1 MTRPAA
7 AAAAVVL
14 CLALPA
20 AAAAKEAVALRI
32 CGPHGCVDRTAQLR
46 RAGQLQAAL
55 NAQPAAQPAAPG
67 GSWVELRVGIGERPG
82 GKVYGHATVRFL
94 PGLGLMCG
102 EDGFWS
108 LPAHATIAALRRAA
122 RGVDRYP
129 ARALHLLPAST
140 PSPTPTPARRQ
151 RPVHDAGLSP
161 AVPGGAGLLAA
172 ATAAVL
178 LLRRRRRV

>member
-1 MTRPAA
+1 MTR
-7 AAAAVVL
+7 AAAVLAAAL

-32 CGPHGCVDRTAQLR
+32 CGPDGCVDRTAQLR

-55 NAQPAAQPAAPG
+55 NAQPAAEPAAPG
-67 GSWVELRVGIGERPG
+67 GPWVELRVGIGERPG
-82 GKVYGHATVRFL
+82 GKVYGHATIRFL

-108 LPAHATIAALRRAA
+108 LPSHATIAALRRAA
-122 RGVDRYP
+122 RGVERYP
-129 ARALHLLPAST
+129 ARALHLPPAT
-140 PSPTPTPARRQ
+140 TPTPAPAPRR
-151 RPVHDAGLSP
+151 RPPVRDAGLSP
-161 AVPGGAGLLAA
+161 ALPGAGAA
-172 ATAAVL
+172 ALAAAVL